1 MLKYFSVICSV
12 NQFST
17 FTGAIMPKS
26 KLETRETGT
35 TTVGLLCKDAVV
47 LASDSK
53 STMGYLVA
61 GKEVQKIYQIDDKM
75 ALTIA
80 GGVGD
85 TQAVI
90 RILKA
95 EVALYKTMRN
105 SDFTVRAAA
114 TLLANIL
121 QGSRYYPYMAM
132 LILGGHDRDGL
143 HIFSVD
149 PLGGVEDEKNYTS
162 TGSGSPIAYGVL
174 ENDYKDGL
182 PKEDGLRLA
191 VRAIRSARERDIF
204 SGGIKMNAVIIT
216 KDGLEFVNEEKLKEL
231 AK

>member
-1 MLKYFSVICSV
+1 M
-12 NQFST
+12 
-17 FTGAIMPKS
+17 S
-26 KLETRETGT
+26 KMATRETGT
-35 TTVGLLCKDAVV
+35 TTVGLLARDAVI
-47 LASDSK
+47 LASDAK

-61 GKEVQKIYQIDDKM
+61 GKDVQKVYQVDDKM

-85 TQAVI
+85 AQAVI

-95 EVALYKTMRN
+95 EIALYKTMRN
-105 SDFTVRAAA
+105 SDITVRAAA
-114 TLLANIL
+114 TLLGNVL

-132 LILGGHDRDGL
+132 LILGGHDKDGL

-149 PLGGVEDEKNYTS
+149 PMGGVEDESDYTS

-174 ENDYKDGL
+174 EEGFKSAMT
-182 PKEDGLRLA
+182 KEDALRLA
-191 VRAIRSARERDIF
+191 VRSIRSSRERDIF
-204 SGGIKMNAVIIT
+204 SGGIKMNAIVIT
-216 KDGLEFVNEEKLKEL
+216 KDGLEVVAEDKLREL

>member
-1 MLKYFSVICSV
+1 MQK
-12 NQFST
+12 
-17 FTGAIMPKS
+17 PKIES
-26 KLETRETGT
+26 RETGT

-47 LASDSK
+47 LASDAK

-61 GKEVQKIYQIDDKM
+61 GKEVQKVYQIDDKM
-75 ALTIA
+75 AVTIA

-85 TQAVI
+85 VQALI

-95 EVALYKTMRN
+95 EIALYKTMRN
-105 SDFTVRAAA
+105 TDFTVRAAA
-114 TLLANIL
+114 TLLGNIL

-132 LILGGHDRDGL
+132 LILGGHDRDGF
-143 HIFSVD
+143 HVFSID
-149 PLGGVEDEKNYTS
+149 PMGGIEEERNYTC
-162 TGSGSPIAYGVL
+162 TGSGSPLAYGVL

-182 PKEDGLRLA
+182 GKEDGLRLA

-204 SGGIKMNAVIIT
+204 SGGIKMNAVMIT
-216 KDGLEFVNEEKLKEL
+216 KDALEFVQEDKLKEL